1 MTYIGI
7 DISKATFVVA
17 FPSGSGY
24 STETYTNDT
33 KGIRK
38 FIGKLSAD
46 THHCVMEATG
56 NYCFLLLYL
65 LEHAGITASLVNPKK
80 IKNYSRVMMSVT
92 KTDDMD
98 ARLIADY
105 GEKMKPA
112 PYKLPSESLMLLKQ
126 KKTVIRQLQKQ
137 LTATKNLQS
146 SLEPLPVKDRKCISS
161 LKQTMTFLEKQ
172 IRYLERELV
181 QTAESVFDKQLKALT
196 SIKGIGVT
204 LATALIIATG
214 GFTCFN
220 NAKQLSRYIGLCP
233 TIEQSGSSVNI
244 RGHIN
249 RNGDRNLR
257 AMLYIAT
264 WSAIR
269 YNKSCKECY
278 ERLRQ
283 RGKPGKVALVAVAN
297 KLVRQAFA
305 VATSNTPYIDGFL
318 STKPDTAV

>member
-1 MTYIGI
+1 MTYIGV
-7 DISKATFVVA
+7 DISKTSFVAA

-24 STETYTNDT
+24 RTETFTNDT

-38 FIGKLSAD
+38 FIGKLSSAS
-46 THHCVMEATG
+46 HHCVMEATG

-65 LEHAGITASLVNPKK
+65 LERAGITASLVNPKK
-80 IKNYSRVMMSVT
+80 IKNFSRMMMSVT

-98 ARLIADY
+98 ARLIADF
-105 GEKMKPA
+105 GEKMRPA

-126 KKTVIRQLQKQ
+126 KKTVIRQFQKQ
-137 LTATKNLQS
+137 LTATKNLLS
-146 SLEPLPVKDRKCISS
+146 SLEPLPVKDKKSFAS
-161 LKQTMTFLEKQ
+161 LKQTIVFLEKQ
-172 IRYLERELV
+172 IKHLEVDLV
-181 QTAESVFDKQLKALT
+181 QTAEIVFEKQLKALT

-214 GFTCFN
+214 GFTYFD
-220 NAKQLSRYIGLCP
+220 NAKQLSRYIGICP
-233 TIEQSGSSVNI
+233 TIEQSGSSINI
-244 RGHIN
+244 HGHIN
-249 RNGDRNLR
+249 RNGDENLR
-257 AMLYIAT
+257 SMLYIAS

-269 YNKSCKECY
+269 YNKSCRECY

-305 VATSNTPYIDGFL
+305 VATSNTSYIDGFI
-318 STKPDTAV
+318 SMKPDSCL

>member
-7 DISKATFVVA
+7 DISKSTFVAA
-17 FPSGSGY
+17 FPSGSSY

-46 THHCVMEATG
+46 SHHCVMEATG

-112 PYKLPSESLMLLKQ
+112 TYKFPSENLMLLKQ
-126 KKTVIRQLQKQ
+126 KKTVVRQLKKQ

-146 SLEPLPVKDRKCISS
+146 SLDPLPIKDKNCISS
-161 LKQTMTFLEKQ
+161 LNRTIMFLEKQ
-172 IRYLERELV
+172 IKHLEADLV
-181 QTAESVFDKQLKALT
+181 QTVESVFDKQLKALT
-196 SIKGIGVT
+196 TIKGIGVT

-214 GFTCFN
+214 GFTYFD
-220 NAKQLSRYIGLCP
+220 NAKQLSCHIDLCP
-233 TIEQSGSSVNI
+233 TI
-244 RGHIN
+244 
-249 RNGDRNLR
+249 
-257 AMLYIAT
+257 
-264 WSAIR
+264 
-269 YNKSCKECY
+269 
-278 ERLRQ
+278 
-283 RGKPGKVALVAVAN
+283 
-297 KLVRQAFA
+297 
-305 VATSNTPYIDGFL
+305 
-318 STKPDTAV
+318 